1 MFSHISL
8 LKNIIHIKNAAVPG
22 IIGHSPGKKYTK
34 MTVKS
39 RVFKI
44 KNNNWERQYEK
55 QSQYWLVIHLDI
67 LLKFLFWL
75 GKLNLPISQH
85 FFEFSSKL

>member
-44 KNNNWERQYEK
+44 KNNN
-55 QSQYWLVIHLDI
+55 
-67 LLKFLFWL
+67 
-75 GKLNLPISQH
+75 
-85 FFEFSSKL
+85 